1 MKLHQRGNTYHLR
14 VRVPSDLVEVI
25 GRRELHQ
32 SLRTSDGRTA
42 RSRATQLRAFID
54 GGFDRLR
61 FARLSAQSDNEL
73 AILAGGLLY
82 SLSSTRRNREVNT
95 VAKKP
100 LRLRELMDA
109 HLKEK
114 QSALDPRS
122 LNKMAHSY
130 RVAVHVMGNMPL
142 RSINRAACRAYRE
155 TLRETPQ

>member
-100 LRLRELMDA
+100 LRLREL
-109 HLKEK
+109 
-114 QSALDPRS
+114 
-122 LNKMAHSY
+122 
-130 RVAVHVMGNMPL
+130 
-142 RSINRAACRAYRE
+142 
-155 TLRETPQ
+155 